1 MYGIYDVMSVVS
13 QMAYWSEFVIAIYMY
28 INIATIQTAAALVQ
42 VKYMARTNPVFQ
54 YWSFP

>member
-13 QMAYWSEFVIAIYMY
+13 QMAYWSEFFIAIY

-42 VKYMARTNPVFQ
+42 VKYMACTNPVFQ
-54 YWSFP
+54 Y